1 MFCTHR
7 GKPLGWR
14 NVTCEFKRLLVK
26 AGLPDVAFHALRH
39 TNATLLLLQGVH
51 PKIVAERLGHS
62 TVSMT
67 MDIYSHVLPR
77 MGREVAAKLDALLA

>member
-1 MFCTHR
+1 M
-7 GKPLGWR
+7 
-14 NVTCEFKRLLVK
+14 
-26 AGLPDVAFHALRH
+26 AFHALRH

-67 MDIYSHVLPR
+67 MDVYSHVLPR
-77 MGREVAAKLDALLA
+77 MGQEAAAKLDALLA